1 MKGICRR
8 GLFAAGAGAVS
19 APGSTMNV
27 IQNVR
32 LELLVRRDAPAKVVP
47 RDPARLTVSGA
58 QAAPR
63 RVVVVADTHRYRL
76 LLRLARN
83 HLDHRN
89 PGKEAASPDTRP
101 PGVTAP
107 ATQPR
112 HSSGA
117 CPENPR
123 GHPSDV

>member
-76 LLRLARN
+76 LRRLARN
-83 HLDHRN
+83 HVDHRN
-89 PGKEAASPDTRP
+89 PGKEAASPDTR
-101 PGVTAP
+101 GWEAG
-107 ATQPR
+107 R
-112 HSSGA
+112 RSGRPVADDA
-117 CPENPR
+117 C
-123 GHPSDV
+123 H